1 MKRAI
6 VFLIS
11 LIVVTFGMECYSSV
25 RKDCP
30 LKFKSRSRELF
41 TPFYCVRPV
50 DLSMPQ
56 LTSDG
61 YTSVGLVG
69 NVISSKGAGKGMYG
83 FSAESPITMNKLLAD
98 VEFNGGAVYVNGKYY
113 AQNYDYDSDYQ
124 LTKSQ
129 WYVYDA
135 ETWALERTVDC
146 PLDDYSY
153 IAADRTYDPTNG
165 LVYSIVYDKSASGTL
180 FLATTDLADGKSILI
195 GAFDKSVFCI
205 AANADGQLFAIDV
218 NANLYSI
225 DKTTAKLTLIANT
238 NIFESYESDYT
249 QSATID
255 YATGKMY
262 WAEFH
267 TVGWF
272 TAASALYEINT
283 STGATTKIADIPNNE
298 EIVGLCVPDRAPAGS
313 PAAVSGLTV
322 NMVQGAT
329 QASFSFVL
337 PTVTASGDALDAAES
352 LMVEISID
360 NDVVDL
366 VDGLP
371 GESITTS
378 TYDIA
383 RGLHT
388 VKIKVENGAGVGQ
401 AAGKSFFVGYDVP
414 AKVEGLK
421 LTATEYEANLTWS
434 APKGGAEGGAIRG
447 PISYEVVRMPG
458 NVVVAE
464 SQPATSFSEILTV
477 PALYSYIVT
486 AITPDGRGVSTQS
499 NAMVVANFGVPYSE
513 SFNTAEAAG
522 LYSIIDNNNDGKTW
536 DYDEDGQ
543 RMRYTYGVKS
553 AGDDWLISPGIR
565 LEKGKSYAFAFNVS
579 KEMNSYTETMEV
591 YYGASS
597 DVKSM
602 IKIATITDITEAQQH
617 MSYLVPALAD
627 GAHYFAFKATSPANQ
642 FRLYVDDVNV
652 VEEGFASVPAIV
664 KDLKVEAGA
673 LGAIEATVSFTAPS
687 TTLEGSALES
697 LSRIEIY
704 RNNSDVPIKTIE
716 SPACGSAQSWTD
728 TTVKTGA
735 YEYKVISYNES
746 GASAAA
752 TALVYVGVDV
762 PEKVTDLTLTIVD
775 GKPNLTW
782 KASAQGVN
790 GGNLAGLVSYDVVRV
805 ANDVQTTVATALTA
819 TEFVDD
825 WTVDTQA
832 YLYYAVVA
840 KTSAGS
846 SEAAYTKGI
855 VVGDPYTAPFA
866 ESFAGGVAQNAPW
879 SVAQVYGVNGNWR
892 ILASGEYPYTQP
904 QDADGGLA
912 SFNGYNAQ
920 VGNVTRLISPM
931 IKIDHLRS
939 PKLSFMMYH
948 YNGNDGW
955 HPDEEGPDYVKDQ
968 LVVEVSV
975 DGGEYQELREGVID
989 LYAPKN
995 GWVEHVITLDKF
1007 TDSKYI
1013 NIAFKGISGW
1023 CYNIHID
1030 NINVYADYVTEV
1042 SAVSLSG
1049 PSALKIGEQGT
1060 FVATV
1065 ANNGSANLTNVA
1077 VRLKKDGVIVASK
1090 MLRSLES
1097 KAQTEVELTAA
1108 ATPADA
1114 GKTVEYVAEV
1124 FVAGDENTLNNVSK
1138 PLGVTT
1144 DSNDLP
1150 VVTDLTLTSDDVEA
1164 SKAVTL
1170 SWSKPADAVIFDGVA
1185 AVADDCES
1193 YEPFSVYGFG
1203 NYIVVDG
1210 DGKNT
1215 YSVTDGSTY
1224 ANKTTPKAFMVFNPT
1239 QISIPDYKMT
1249 RYQPYSGNQYLA
1261 AFSASTGVSDDWLIA
1276 PVPEG
1281 VTSFSFMARA
1291 SQTRYG
1297 NEDFIV
1303 KYSTSGTASTDFV
1316 TISKESVADEWTR
1329 FAYTIPEGAKYV
1341 AINYVSEDKFM
1352 FMVDD
1357 ILLGEP
1363 APEYALVG
1371 YNVYRNDVRINAEPL
1386 AAETVSFDDTITDDG
1401 AYVYGVTALYESGE
1415 SLYSNLVSI
1424 EKHGGLSTIGAAPV
1438 VFASRGRIC
1447 YSGVADTI
1455 VVYTT
1460 AGVPVASS
1468 AKANGSFAVA
1478 PGSYVAKSG
1487 SYTYK
1492 LIVY

>member
-1 MKRAI
+1 MKRTI
-6 VFLIS
+6 LFLIS
-11 LIVVTFGMECYSSV
+11 LFVVTLGMECYSSV
-25 RKDCP
+25 RKECP
-30 LKFKSRSRELF
+30 LKFKSRSREQL
-41 TPFYCVRPV
+41 TSFYCVKPIDVSIPR
-50 DLSMPQ
+50 
-56 LTSDG
+56 LTSEG

-69 NVISSKGAGKGMYG
+69 NVISSKGAGRGMYG
-83 FSAESPITMNKLLAD
+83 FSAASPITMNKLLAG
-98 VEFNGGAVYVNGKYY
+98 VEFNGGGVYVNGKYY
-113 AQNYDYDSDYQ
+113 AQNYDYDSNYQ
-124 LTKSQ
+124 LTMSQ

-135 ETWALERTVDC
+135 ETWTLERTVDC
-146 PLDDYSY
+146 PLDDFSY
-153 IAADRTYDPTNG
+153 IAADRTYDPTTG
-165 LVYSIVYDKSASGTL
+165 TVYSITYDKDASGTL
-180 FLATTDLADGKSILI
+180 FLATTDLADGKSTLI
-195 GAFDKSVFCI
+195 GAFDKSVFCL
-205 AANADGQLFAIDV
+205 AANAEGQLFAIDV
-218 NANLYSI
+218 NANLYSV

-238 NIFESYESDYT
+238 NIFDSYESDYT

-313 PAAVSGLTV
+313 PAAVSGLAV
-322 NMVQGAT
+322 NLVQGAT

-352 LMVEISID
+352 LMVEISVD
-360 NDVVDL
+360 SDVVDL

-371 GESITTS
+371 GESVTTS
-378 TYDIA
+378 TYDFA
-383 RGLHT
+383 RGMHT
-388 VKIKVENGAGVGQ
+388 VKVKVENGAGVGP
-401 AAGKSFFVGYDVP
+401 AAGKVFFAGYDVP
-414 AKVEGLK
+414 ASVGGLK
-421 LTATEYEANLTWS
+421 LTANGYEANLTWS
-434 APKGGAEGGAIRG
+434 APTAGAQGGAIRG
-447 PISYEVVRMPG
+447 PITYEVIRMPG

-464 SQPATSFSEILTV
+464 SQPATSFSETLTV
-477 PALYSYIVT
+477 PALYSYVVT
-486 AITPDGRGVSTQS
+486 AITPDGRGVSAQS
-499 NAMVVANFGVPYSE
+499 NAMVIADFGVPYSE
-513 SFNTAEAAG
+513 SFNTADAAG
-522 LYSIIDNNNDGKTW
+522 LFTIIDNNNDGKTW
-536 DYDEDGQ
+536 DYDSAGQ

-553 AGDDWLISPGIR
+553 AGDDWLITPGIR
-565 LEKGKSYAFAFNVS
+565 LEKGKSYAFAFKVS

-591 YYGASS
+591 YYGTSS
-597 DVKSM
+597 DIASM
-602 IKIATITDITEAQQH
+602 TKIADITDLTAEQQH
-617 MSYLVPALAD
+617 LSYLVPALAD

-642 FRLYVDDVNV
+642 YRIYVDDINV
-652 VEEGFASVPAIV
+652 VEEGYANVPATIN
-664 KDLKVEAGA
+664 DLKVVAGA
-673 LGAIEATVSFTAPS
+673 QGANEATVTFTAPS

-697 LSRIEIY
+697 LTRIEIY
-704 RNNSDVPIKTIE
+704 RNNSDVPITTIN

-728 TTVKTGA
+728 TSVKTGA
-735 YEYKVISYNES
+735 YEYKVISYNEA

-752 TALVYVGVDV
+752 TASVYVGIDV
-762 PEKVTDLTLTIVD
+762 PGKVTDLTLTFVD
-775 GKPNLTW
+775 GKPKLTW
-782 KASAQGVN
+782 KAPAAGVS
-790 GGNLAGLVSYDVVRV
+790 GGNLDGLVSYDVVRV
-805 ANDVQTTVATALTA
+805 ANDVQTTVATALEA

-846 SEAAYTKGI
+846 SDAAYTKGI
-855 VVGDPYTAPFA
+855 VVGDPYPAPFA
-866 ESFAGGVAQNAPW
+866 ESFAGALAQNAPW
-879 SVAQVYGVNGNWR
+879 SVAQVYGANGNWR
-892 ILASGEYPYTQP
+892 ILATGEYPYTQP

-939 PKLSFMMYH
+939 PKLSFWMYH
-948 YNGNDGW
+948 FNGNDGW

-975 DGGEYQELREGVID
+975 DGSDYQELRDGVID

-995 GWVEHVITLDKF
+995 GWVEHVISLEKY
-1007 TDSKYI
+1007 TDSNYI
-1013 NIAFKGISGW
+1013 NIAFKGVSGW
-1023 CYNIHID
+1023 CYNIQID
-1030 NINVYADYVTEV
+1030 NINVFADYVTEV

-1065 ANNGSANLTNVA
+1065 ANNGSANLNNVA
-1077 VRLKKDGVIVASK
+1077 VRLKKDGKIVASK
-1090 MLRSLES
+1090 MLRSLDS
-1097 KAQTEVELTAA
+1097 KTQIEVELIAA

-1124 FVAGDENTLNNVSK
+1124 FVVGDENTLNNVSK
-1138 PLGVTT
+1138 PVAVTT
-1144 DSNDLP
+1144 DSNELP
-1150 VVTDLTLTSDDVEA
+1150 VVTDLAAAADDVETG
-1164 SKAVTL
+1164 KAVTL
-1170 SWSKPADAVIFDGVA
+1170 TWSKPADAVIFDGVA

-1224 ANKTTPKAFMVFNPT
+1224 ANKTTPKAFMVFNPS
-1239 QISIPDYKMT
+1239 QISIPDYKMS

-1297 NEDFIV
+1297 NEDFVV
-1303 KYSTSGTASTDFV
+1303 KYSTDGTSSSDFV
-1316 TISKESVADEWTR
+1316 TISTESVADEWTR
-1329 FAYTIPEGAKYV
+1329 FAYTLPEGAKYV

-1363 APEYALVG
+1363 APEYALKG

-1386 AAETVSFDDTITDDG
+1386 AADAVSTTDAITDDG
-1401 AYVYGVTALYESGE
+1401 TYVYGVTALYESGE
-1415 SLYSNLVSI
+1415 SLYSNLVTV
-1424 EKHGGLSTIGAAPV
+1424 EKQGGLSTIGAAPV

-1455 VVYTT
+1455 DVYST
-1460 AGVPVASS
+1460 AGVLVASS

-1478 PGSYVAKSG
+1478 PGTYVVKSG
-1487 SYTYK
+1487 RYTFK